1 MRRNFSG
8 WGIIFL
14 GILLVLSGGYG
25 LWAGWDLIQLER
37 GWSQFIAGSVAVSGG
52 VITIAL
58 GRILTVLTSLK
69 NLPLGSLDRELI
81 SQEAAK
87 PLSSSSAGLKI
98 EAGGVKT
105 LHQPASSDRQDMSLA
120 STKPIAPPEPSER
133 PQLSPIQGEVEE
145 VDRYSAGDTTYVMFS
160 DGSVEVRKPTGSQ
173 RFPSLAA
180 LRAATGSK
188 RR

>member
-8 WGIIFL
+8 WGVIFFGLLLAL
-14 GILLVLSGGYG
+14 GGIYG

-37 GWSQFIAGSVAVSGG
+37 GWSQFIAGSVALSGG

-58 GRILTVLTSLK
+58 GRILSVLASHKTLPQALVDKPIASEDAIKPLDSSGGLK
-69 NLPLGSLDRELI
+69 V
-81 SQEAAK
+81 EASSARTAPK
-87 PLSSSSAGLKI
+87 PLS
-98 EAGGVKT
+98 
-105 LHQPASSDRQDMSLA
+105 PDRQNSPPP
-120 STKPIAPPEPSER
+120 STKLAPAPETIAQ
-133 PQLSPIQGEVEE
+133 PQTASIQGELEE
-145 VDRYSAGDTTYVMFS
+145 VDRYSAGDSTYIMFS

-180 LRAATGSK
+180 LRAATGAK